1 MQTFLSRLR
10 AAFAPRYDARTGRRR
25 SRPAIL
31 VAAGVVMAL
40 AFGSSIAVAANS
52 SAEAHVPTVEV
63 SCNHLS
69 VHLQWYPA
77 GAHVTIVVNGVTEV
91 DGDFVASDFDPP
103 FIRQYVLDP
112 SVVNTYSIDVDAPD
126 GAGGTEFDF
135 HKSGSTTPCVTPDVS
150 VTATACDVVG
160 GSSDLTANFA
170 GLDQS
175 HTYTVSLSSAGG
187 SSSPATAFVP
197 TGTTG
202 STTFADVI
210 PGYTYTVTLTDTT
223 VGLSGSGSVLAV
235 GCPQDATIQVSAT
248 ECSAAGGAGLFGFTA
263 NSLVNGRSYTVTVY
277 SSPGNV
283 VQQTVTFTADAS
295 GTWTNT
301 FTVVPGAS
309 YYATIDDGTG
319 TTKSTAT
326 LAFLPCPGTP
336 GEVGLI
342 VTQCNAVADGG
353 PAAAAVAGGTIG
365 LTVTDLIPGRTYD
378 IVITNSSNVE
388 VLSTKN
394 YVATSST
401 YTTDVSGLP
410 AGVYTATVTDVL
422 VPTYTSSKTA
432 TLVACPTYD
441 TTISL
446 TATQCTEPGE
456 LVDITATVADY
467 VTGRPYSVTL
477 TQNNVQVG
485 GTQTFDSSTGGPQT
499 LTFSGLIPGT
509 SYLVKVTDDL
519 ATTPVVV
526 SKSIT
531 LDTCPGQPAIAL
543 SVAACEVIGF
553 TDIRVTLSKLEV
565 GEEYVVSLT
574 STLDGLP
581 VAGLPDQQFVATGA
595 NKQMVFAD
603 VPNDADYTVVVE
615 NLTNGLSDSGTIF
628 LDICDPPTFPLP
640 PEIPPLT
647 LAFTG
652 SGPMSQLL
660 IAAAVLVQL
669 GLVFLGAALIRRRTA
684 EA

>member
-31 VAAGVVMAL
+31 VAVGVVMAL

-52 SAEAHVPTVEV
+52 TAEAHVPTVEV

-103 FIRQYVLDP
+103 FIRQYALDP

-150 VTATACDVVG
+150 VTATACDVIG

-202 STTFADVI
+202 STTFDDVI

-235 GCPQDATIQVSAT
+235 GCPQDATLQVSAT

-277 SSPGNV
+277 SAPGNV
-283 VQQTVTFTADAS
+283 VQDTVTFTADAS
-295 GTWTNT
+295 GTWSNT

-342 VTQCNAVADGG
+342 VTQCNAADSAG
-353 PAAAAVAGGTIG
+353 AIAFAAVVGGTIG

-378 IVITNSSNVE
+378 IVITDAASVE
-388 VLSTKN
+388 VLSTKG
-394 YVATSST
+394 YLATSST
-401 YTTDVSGLP
+401 YTADVTGLP

-432 TLVACPTYD
+432 TLLACPTYD
-441 TTISL
+441 TTITL
-446 TATQCTEPGE
+446 TATQCTQPGD
-456 LVDITATVADY
+456 LVDVTATVANY
-467 VTGRPYSVTL
+467 TAGRPYSVTL

-485 GTQTFDSSTGGPQT
+485 ATQTFDSSTGDPQT
-499 LTFSGLIPGT
+499 VTFSGLIPGT
-509 SYLVKVTDDL
+509 EYLVKVTDDL

-526 SKSIT
+526 SKSIL
-531 LDTCPGQPAIAL
+531 LDTCPGQPAIDL
-543 SVAACEVIGF
+543 SLAACEVIGF
-553 TDIRVTLSKLEV
+553 TDILVSASELV
-565 GEEYVVSLT
+565 IGDEYVVSLT
-574 STLDGLP
+574 ATADGLP
-581 VAGLPDQQFVATGA
+581 VLGLPDQQFTATA
-595 NKQMVFAD
+595 DTEQLVFAD
-603 VPNDADYTVVVE
+603 FAPNGADYTVVIE
-615 NLTNGLSDSGTIF
+615 SLATALTDSATIF
-628 LDICDPPTFPLP
+628 LKICDPPTFDFPDP
-640 PEIPPLT
+640 PT

-652 SGPMSQLL
+652 SGPMGSFL
-660 IAAAVLVQL
+660 IAGAVLVQL
-669 GLVFLGAALIRRRTA
+669 GLAFLGAALIRRRTA